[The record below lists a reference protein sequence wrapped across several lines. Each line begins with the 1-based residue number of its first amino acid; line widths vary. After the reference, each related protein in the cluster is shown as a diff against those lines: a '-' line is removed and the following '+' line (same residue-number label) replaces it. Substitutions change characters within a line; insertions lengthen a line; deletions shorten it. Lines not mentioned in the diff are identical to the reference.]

1 MGKILIIGCGGV
13 ASVAIQK
20 CCQVSEVFTEMC
32 IASRTVS
39 KCEALKEKL
48 EGKTNTKITT
58 AQVDADNVDEL
69 IALIEKEKPEVVLN
83 LALPY
88 QDLTIMDAC
97 LATKVHYIDTANYEP
112 EDTAKFEYKWQWA
125 YRERFEEA
133 GITALL
139 GSGFDPGVTSVFSAY
154 ALKHYFDEINYI
166 DIMDCNAGDHG
177 YPFATNFNPEIA
189 YQMVK
194 DETFAQTQPRLN
206 LATFVTT
213 YMDEYATKL
222 MNEAININYID
233 ETEYPRIAVMNA
245 KCINIMASLWNS
257 PEQEKWKTGALAI
270 GSSEACMLG
279 GVAAWLRWRKKR
291 QAQGKPTDKPNFVI
305 STGFQVVWEKF
316 AQLWQIEMREVP
328 LTLDKTTLDPE
339 EALKMCDENTICI
352 VPIQGVTWTGL
363 NDDVEALDK
372 ALDAYNAKTGYD
384 IPIHVDA
391 ASGGFILPFLSPET
405 KWDFRLKWVLSIS
418 TSGHKF
424 GLVYP
429 GLGWVVWKDKK
440 YLPEEMAFS
449 VNYLGA
455 NITQVG
461 LNFSRPAA
469 QILGQY
475 YQFIRLGFEGYKQIQ
490 YNSME
495 ITKYIHQEIGKM
507 APFVNYSNE
516 VVNPLFIWYMKPDY
530 AKNAKWTLYDLQDK
544 LQQSGWMVPAY
555 TLPKK
560 LDNYVVMRVVVRQGF
575 SRDMADMLLGDIKNA
590 VAALEKLEY
599 PTPTRIAQDK
609 NVPVKGKVFTH
620 TAMSNAKK

>member
-1 MGKILIIGCGGV
+1 MKDSNFRNGDAKT
-13 ASVAIQK
+13 AIFG
-20 CCQVSEVFTEMC
+20 SEVMLTP
-32 IASRTVS
+32 SPVD
-39 KCEALKEKL
+39 
-48 EGKTNTKITT
+48 KIPDGPTT
-58 AQVDADNVDEL
+58 
-69 IALIEKEKPEVVLN
+69 
-83 LALPY
+83 
-88 QDLTIMDAC
+88 
-97 LATKVHYIDTANYEP
+97 
-112 EDTAKFEYKWQWA
+112 
-125 YRERFEEA
+125 
-133 GITALL
+133 
-139 GSGFDPGVTSVFSAY
+139 
-154 ALKHYFDEINYI
+154 
-166 DIMDCNAGDHG
+166 
-177 YPFATNFNPEIA
+177 PEIA

-455 NITQVG
+455 NITQV
-461 LNFSRPAA
+461 
-469 QILGQY
+469 
-475 YQFIRLGFEGYKQIQ
+475 
-490 YNSME
+490 
-495 ITKYIHQEIGKM
+495 
-507 APFVNYSNE
+507 

-590 VAALEKLEY
+590 VEALEKLEY